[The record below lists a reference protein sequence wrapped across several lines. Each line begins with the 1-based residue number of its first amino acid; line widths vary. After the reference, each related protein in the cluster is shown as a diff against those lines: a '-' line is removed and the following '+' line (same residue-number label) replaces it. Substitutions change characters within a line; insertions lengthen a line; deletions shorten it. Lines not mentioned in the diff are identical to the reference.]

1 MPDTWSFSPAP
12 PRGRTYVALWWR
24 WGATP
29 KVVALGTVPA
39 RDRASARAV
48 AACCWPGVGA
58 ELRVRAPSA
67 VRRRVL
73 LDALAADGA
82 ADRLPGH

>member
-1 MPDTWSFSPAP
+1 MLNAWSASATP
-12 PRGRTYVALWWR
+12 PRQRTYVALWWR

-29 KVVALGTVPA
+29 EVVALGTVPA

-48 AACCWPGVGA
+48 AACCWPEVSA

-82 ADRLPGH
+82 ADRRPGH